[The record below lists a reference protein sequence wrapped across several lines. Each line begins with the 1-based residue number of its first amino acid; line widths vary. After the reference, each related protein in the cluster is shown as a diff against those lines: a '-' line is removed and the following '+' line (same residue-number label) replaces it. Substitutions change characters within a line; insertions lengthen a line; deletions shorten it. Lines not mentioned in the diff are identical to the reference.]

1 MRIIISLTLAGLF
14 VFLAGFN
21 VWNMLSNR
29 TTSGRSA
36 RRWNQIHRIAG
47 YTFIALFA
55 VSLYLMLLRMKGW
68 TDELSP
74 RLILHMGLAL
84 LLVPLVMVKV
94 LVARYQKAAR
104 GLLMALG
111 IGIFGMAFTLVAM
124 NVAIHFLRVASPH
137 KVSGRTSAAVILA
150 VVASVAVAY
159 LDGSRQSK
167 KKAGGAT
174 VLATAPRAG
183 EEAVKKDEVVLR
195 LTRIES
201 QTQDAKTLRFLL
213 PLGQRLSAR
222 PGQFLTF
229 EWMIDGRSVNRSYSI
244 CSSPMQTG
252 YIEITPKRVENGY
265 VSTFLNDRA
274 AVGLTVKARGPYGK
288 FYFDEHLHRRIVL
301 IAAGS
306 GITPMMAMLRYI
318 DDQSI
323 PVDATLVYCAR
334 TRQDVFFRS
343 ELSELQ
349 SRLKRFRWVSVLSQP
364 GAEWTG
370 WKGRLRREI
379 LEREVE
385 KPQEATFFLCGPPS
399 FMELGRSL
407 LAELRVEPSRVL
419 QESFGGAVAGEKKS
433 TAAGEDTPGSTA
445 SPKLKFSRSGVVF
458 QVSPQETLLECS
470 ERNGIL
476 LPSGCRQGSCG
487 TCATRLLHGRVKMES
502 EEALNDEMRLG
513 GYILPCVSRPLDD
526 VTLDA

>member
-29 TTSGRSA
+29 ASGQSA

-68 TDELSP
+68 ADELSP

-84 LLVPLVMVKV
+84 LLVPLVMAKV

-124 NVAIHFLRVASPH
+124 NVAIHYLRVASPH
-137 KVSGRTSAAVILA
+137 KVSGRTSSAVILA
-150 VVASVAVAY
+150 VVVSVVVAY
-159 LDGSRQSK
+159 LDSFRQSRK
-167 KKAGGAT
+167 KPGAA
-174 VLATAPRAG
+174 VLAAGPRTA
-183 EEAVKKDEVVLR
+183 EAPIKKDEVILS
-195 LTRIES
+195 LTRIDT

-213 PLGQRLSAR
+213 PLGQKLSAR

-229 EWMIDGRSVNRSYSI
+229 EWMIDGKSVNRSYSI
-244 CSSPMQTG
+244 CSSPTQTG

-265 VSTFLNDRA
+265 VSCFLNDRA
-274 AVGLTVKARGPYGK
+274 EAGLTVKARGPYGK
-288 FYFDEHLHRRIVL
+288 FYFDEHQHKRIVL

-306 GITPMMAMLRYI
+306 GVTPMMAMLRYI
-318 DDQSI
+318 DDRCI
-323 PVDATLVYCAR
+323 PLDATLIYCAR

-343 ELSELQ
+343 ELAELQ
-349 SRLKRFRWVSVLSQP
+349 TRLKRFRWVSVLSQP
-364 GAEWTG
+364 GSEWTG

-385 KPQEATFFLCGPPS
+385 KPLEAAFFLCGPTS
-399 FMELGRSL
+399 FMDLGRSL
-407 LAELRVEPSRVL
+407 LAEMRVDQSRIL

-433 TAAGEDTPGSTA
+433 STA
-445 SPKLKFSRSGVVF
+445 DEDVPRSIGSPRLKFSRSGVAF
-458 QVSPQETLLECS
+458 QISPRETLLECS
-470 ERNGIL
+470 ERNGVL

-487 TCATRLLHGRVKMES
+487 TCATRLLRGQVKMEN